1 MRPVSEL
8 KQDFDVVRSLAD
20 IIDVLKTTAMIQFR
34 TFQLKE
40 RPNEDFSRVTED
52 SLGTIMKKV
61 PGHPYLVDRKGMISA
76 VVVVTSDEGFL
87 GELNTLL
94 VNNALDHARSKTD
107 EIIVMGERGARYL
120 EDIERPFVLF
130 QGITDDLNYR
140 EIERIRDYLLKGYH
154 KRFGRIMILYPKF
167 ISMTSQRVTAFQFLP
182 YQPNEESQG
191 PVLSPVMAFED
202 NMLLVE
208 PSVTRVLNS
217 LIELWAGFKLLE
229 IFWLSK
235 QSEFAARIMHLEGS
249 TQEISHL
256 RQRLS
261 FEYFKQVHALKD
273 KVIREISE
281 SKIMLGKK

>member
-1 MRPVSEL
+1 
-8 KQDFDVVRSLAD
+8 
-20 IIDVLKTTAMIQFR
+20 
-34 TFQLKE
+34 
-40 RPNEDFSRVTED
+40 
-52 SLGTIMKKV
+52 
-61 PGHPYLVDRKGMISA
+61 
-76 VVVVTSDEGFL
+76 
-87 GELNTLL
+87 
-94 VNNALDHARSKTD
+94 
-107 EIIVMGERGARYL
+107 
-120 EDIERPFVLF
+120 
-130 QGITDDLNYR
+130 
-140 EIERIRDYLLKGYH
+140 
-154 KRFGRIMILYPKF
+154 
-167 ISMTSQRVTAFQFLP
+167 
-182 YQPNEESQG
+182 
-191 PVLSPVMAFED
+191 MAFED

-273 KVIREISE
+273 KVIREISA